1 MSKSLEKN
9 LWARAY
15 RALRR
20 RRGLHITRIENSADT
35 GTPDVEGC
43 YQAPGW
49 NKGEQFWWEL
59 KVGEITKKGT
69 VKVSFRPKQIPWLKK
84 RWKAGGWAYAIIKI
98 EDRIYC
104 IAGCDL
110 GIFQENKDITLEDL
124 DRLCRTGKTIAWI
137 DLIRAC
143 VGAE

>member
-1 MSKSLEKN
+1 MPKSLEKN

-20 RRGLHITRIENSADT
+20 RRGLHITRIENGVGS

-43 YQAPGW
+43 Y
-49 NKGEQFWWEL
+49 KGKQFWWEL
-59 KVGEITKKGT
+59 KVGEVRKDGS
-69 VKVSFRPKQIPWLKK
+69 VKVSFRPKQIPWLNK
-84 RWKAGGWAYAIIKI
+84 RWKAGGWAYALIKI

-110 GIFQENKDITLEDL
+110 AIFQGSEPVYLADL
-124 DRLCRTGKTIAWI
+124 DQLCKVGKTVAWI
-137 DLIRAC
+137 DLLETC
-143 VGAE
+143 VGLN